1 MKYSPA
7 HKIVQDLAVLMIA
20 IALSI
25 AALAQAGA
33 SGDKSQLLLKLKE
46 SAAENKEKLHRY
58 KWLETQQVTL
68 KGEPKPPRAFDCQY
82 GPDGRVQKTP
92 LGPPPQQQAGQG
104 GKFKQRI
111 VAKKTEE
118 MKDYMQEVQGVV
130 SLYVPPDPQRM
141 QQAYQAG
148 NVSIISTLGSNQ
160 AQLVFKNYAQPGDEM
175 TIAFDSRSKK
185 IQTLNVSSYLDD
197 AKNAITLAVQ
207 FASLPDGT
215 NYAQRTVLDAK
226 AKQLQVTTTNSNY
239 AKLGQ

>member
-1 MKYSPA
+1 
-7 HKIVQDLAVLMIA
+7 
-20 IALSI
+20 
-25 AALAQAGA
+25 
-33 SGDKSQLLLKLKE
+33 
-46 SAAENKEKLHRY
+46 
-58 KWLETQQVTL
+58 
-68 KGEPKPPRAFDCQY
+68 
-82 GPDGRVQKTP
+82 VQKTP
-92 LGPPPQQQAGQG
+92 LGPPPQQQAAQG

-148 NVSIISTLGSNQ
+148 NVSINSTLGSNQ

-185 IQTLNVSSYLDD
+185 IQSLNVSSYLDA

-226 AKQLQVTTTNSNY
+226 AKQLQVTTINSNY

>member
-1 MKYSPA
+1 MKYSHA
-7 HKIVQDLAVLMIA
+7 HKILEELVLLMMA
-20 IALSI
+20 IALPI

-33 SGDKSQLLLKLKE
+33 GGDKTQLLQKVKQ
-46 SAAENKEKLHRY
+46 SAAENRQKLHQY
-58 KWLETQQVTL
+58 TWLETQQVTL
-68 KGEPKPPRAFDCQY
+68 KGEAKPPRAFNCQY

-92 LGPPPQQQAGQG
+92 LGPPPQPQGGQG
-104 GKFKQRI
+104 GKLKQRI

-148 NVSIISTLGSNQ
+148 NVSINSTLGSNQ
-160 AQLVFKNYAQPGDEM
+160 AELVFKNYAQPGDQM
-175 TIAFDSRSKK
+175 TLTFDSTSRKIRS
-185 IQTLNVSSYLDD
+185 LNVNSYLND

-215 NYAQRTVLDAK
+215 NYPQQTALDAK
-226 AKQLQVTTTNSNY
+226 AKQLRVTTTNSNY

>member
-1 MKYSPA
+1 MKYSQA
-7 HKIVQDLAVLMIA
+7 HKILEELVLLMIA
-20 IALSI
+20 IALP
-25 AALAQAGA
+25 AAASAQAGA
-33 SGDKSQLLLKLKE
+33 GGDKSQLLQKLKE
-46 SAAENKEKLHRY
+46 SAAENRQKLRQY
-58 KWLETQQVTL
+58 SWLETQQVTL
-68 KGEPKPPRAFDCQY
+68 KGEAKPPRAFNSQY

-92 LGPPPQQQAGQG
+92 LGPPPQPQGGQG

-148 NVSIISTLGSNQ
+148 NVSINSTLGSNQ
-160 AQLVFKNYAQPGDEM
+160 AQLVFKNYAQPGDQM
-175 TIAFDSRSKK
+175 TIGFDSRSRK
-185 IQTLNVSSYLDD
+185 IQSLNVNTYLND

-215 NYAQRTVLDAK
+215 NYPQQTVLDAK

>member
-1 MKYSPA
+1 MKYSQA
-7 HKIVQDLAVLMIA
+7 HKILEELVLLLMA
-20 IALSI
+20 IALPI

-33 SGDKSQLLLKLKE
+33 GGDKSQLLQKLKE
-46 SAAENKEKLHRY
+46 SAAENRQKLRQY
-58 KWLETQQVTL
+58 TWLETQQVTL
-68 KGEPKPPRAFDCQY
+68 KGEAKPPRAFNAQY

-92 LGPPPQQQAGQG
+92 VGPPPQPQGGQG
-104 GKFKQRI
+104 GKLKQRI

-148 NVSIISTLGSNQ
+148 NVSINSTLGSNQ
-160 AQLVFKNYAQPGDEM
+160 AELVFKNYAQPGDQM
-175 TIAFDSRSKK
+175 TITFDSRSRK
-185 IQTLNVSSYLDD
+185 IQSLNVNSYLDD

-207 FASLPDGT
+207 FASLSDGT
-215 NYAQRTVLDAK
+215 NYPQQTVLDAK